1 LRFRHEFDHSEN
13 ATDAG
18 YVPALHEFSPAGR
31 ADRQSLG
38 ALRYSNQSQ
47 RLRSAA
53 PLLGLI
59 AALRLHLPF
68 GPEAFWVLLAL
79 SQETR

>member
-1 LRFRHEFDHSEN
+1 MRVLALTGHLFEG
-13 ATDAG
+13 AA
-18 YVPALHEFSPAGR
+18 VP
-31 ADRQSLG
+31 
-38 ALRYSNQSQ
+38 QSQ
-47 RLRSAA
+47 RLRSVA

-79 SQETR
+79 SDETR

>member
-1 LRFRHEFDHSEN
+1 MRVLALTGDLLEG
-13 ATDAG
+13 AA
-18 YVPALHEFSPAGR
+18 VP
-31 ADRQSLG
+31 
-38 ALRYSNQSQ
+38 QSQ
-47 RLRSAA
+47 RLRSVA

-79 SQETR
+79 SDETR